1 MLISDNEFKK
11 IVPFSFL
18 RFSVLAN
25 LNASLYG
32 HKTRQ
37 ERCPC
42 SRLEVREI
50 AHRYHQS
57 FLNGEENAKCTEAPL
72 GDVSANFRVA

>member
-11 IVPFSFL
+11 IVP
-18 RFSVLAN
+18 VGKLAN